1 MKRILVLALA
11 SSMCLAAASKSFAA
25 NTDNET
31 YTVTI
36 PTTSNVVLTAAA
48 TDFGVITTSQFG
60 TDDTAAHTILVGNGV
75 VATSTSYVESNDATA
90 GAKQYTLTFAPSTGA
105 TATTVATDGA
115 NAKLTLAN
123 GTAASV
129 EIRLE
134 NSVKNAYPKLGDPAG
149 TPVAFAV
156 SGNTLNIAAASSV
169 PFDATNKKAP
179 LDMLMDLNESTI
191 TMADAGGSMSFTM
204 TLTAVGL

>member
-1 MKRILVLALA
+1 MKKILALTLMVSA
-11 SSMCLAAASKSFAA
+11 CLAIGSQSYAA
-25 NTDNET
+25 TDNED

-36 PTTSNVVLTAAA
+36 PTASNVVLTAAA
-48 TDFGVITTSQFG
+48 TNFGAITTGQFGV
-60 TDDTAAHTILVGNGV
+60 DDTAAHTILVGNGV
-75 VATSTSYVESNDATA
+75 VATSTSYVESNDSTA

-115 NAKLTLAN
+115 NAKLTLASA
-123 GTAASV
+123 GASV

-134 NSVKNAYPKLGDPAG
+134 NSAKNAYPKLGAG

-156 SGNTLNIAAASSV
+156 SGNTLNIAASSSV
-169 PFDATNKKAP
+169 PFDATTRKAP
-179 LDMLMDLNESTI
+179 LDMLMDLNESTV
-191 TMADAGGSMSFTM
+191 TMADAAGSMTFTM